1 MEAEQST
8 KPSTV
13 AKLKVGGAYSGVL
26 EVELE
31 VWTVPMLREE
41 VAKRSDC
48 DPLLINLICG
58 GKVLRDG
65 EGDERLSHLGV
76 KNNSKILATRVSAE
90 TIGAAERENIAE
102 EERSRKLAR
111 IKAAAD
117 ALAKRHADGSLP
129 MEDFNIEL
137 EDQSGQKVQLGSEND
152 QQSVMMGLMLH
163 ANAKRLIK
171 KDNFKDALNVLEM
184 GEEAFSLCNP
194 KVLAMVDNVPILQID
209 TVWCYFM
216 LRDITKISS
225 AGIRLVKARDGLE
238 RSHGKDSS
246 RFTVLQEGR
255 HPELALYVRLELL
268 EGVVAYHSGQF
279 TKSRK
284 ALDSA
289 RYRYSQLQVPDEAL
303 SVLMSMGY
311 KEREAKRALR
321 INNQDVGRAVHFL
334 VENKGKIAQRV
345 EEDFQRRKEIKEQ
358 KKYGTTPLKKAVDLK
373 MLLNITALGFDKELA
388 AEALRTNEND
398 FQKALD
404 DLTNPETCSILQFHT
419 DSRKFKRQKRKTDA
433 AIEELVSMGFERSKV
448 VEAMQMM
455 GTKEEALDLLTSE
468 SMPNEF
474 NNAGDVIATTS
485 APAVSNG
492 APNEQ
497 TEVDAIAGPSE
508 REIAFVR
515 DVEMEDEIAQE
526 LTGDP
531 FADYD
536 IEVTKEGE
544 AIIEYLALLESVQS
558 S

>member
-152 QQSVMMGLMLH
+152 QQLVMMGLMLH

-171 KDNFKDALNVLEM
+171 RDNFKDALNVLEM
-184 GEEAFSLCNP
+184 GEEAFSLCDP

-321 INNQDVGRAVHFL
+321 INNQDVGRAIDFL

-345 EEDFQRRKEIKEQ
+345 EEDIQRRKEIKEQ
-358 KKYGTTPLKKAVDLK
+358 KKYGMTPLKKAVDLK

-404 DLTNPETCSILQFHT
+404 DLTNPETCSILQFHI

-448 VEAMQMM
+448 VEAMQMR

-474 NNAGDVIATTS
+474 NDAGDVNATTS

-508 REIAFVR
+508 REIAVDR

-558 S
+558 